1 MLGCTDEQPCWV
13 LGIVDIVRRTVE
25 DSAAGEQLGLWVV
38 VALGLAERVFLQ
50 RNRFLSE
57 WWLNSTQLGVDI
69 GLLFGVC

>member
-50 RNRFLSE
+50 RNRFLSG